1 MGDTFYWGKGSG
13 ILTLKSDFMFQKHWA
28 SPVAQMVKNL
38 PAMQETQV
46 RSSIPGSGR
55 SPEERSG
62 NPLQYSRL
70 ENFMEKRSLVGSPWD
85 CKELDMTERLSLSLE

>member
-1 MGDTFYWGKGSG
+1 MISCGGALAIFYDVF
-13 ILTLKSDFMFQKHWA
+13 TLL
-28 SPVAQMVKNL
+28 SPG
-38 PAMQETQV
+38 E
-46 RSSIPGSGR
+46 G
-55 SPEERSG
+55 SG